1 LEIAANIS
9 FAGMMTPNHIAYLVL
24 VLTLVLVGVLHLGA
38 PLVALLFSYFA
49 LSKLLLLT
57 KRKWLALVLFVLLA
71 ACIAFCGAYFTR
83 AAVKALPEA
92 AEHSI
97 PSASAWAEAREIPL
111 PFTDFE
117 SLKTLLINSLK
128 EEAHYLS
135 NVARMAGNTG
145 TALLFILIGIVAAVS
160 LFFNSQIDLY
170 RRSHP
175 TKNNLYS
182 VLSKQVAQRFRDFY
196 RSFATV
202 MGAQITISLINTAL
216 TALFVVIIRLPYIP
230 LVIAVTFLCGLLPIV
245 GNLISN
251 VIIVGL
257 AFTIS
262 LKAALIALGFLV
274 AIHKLEYF
282 LNSKIIGD
290 RIRNPI
296 WLTLLGLIIG
306 ERLMGI
312 PGMVLAPVVLNY
324 LRLELSKVE
333 VQTASG

>member
-1 LEIAANIS
+1 
-9 FAGMMTPNHIAYLVL
+9 MTTPTHIAYFVL
-24 VLTLVLVGVLHLGA
+24 ALTLVLVGALHLGA
-38 PLVALLFSYFA
+38 PLLALLFSYFA
-49 LSKLLLLT
+49 LSKFLLLT
-57 KRKWLALVLFVLLA
+57 KRKWLALLLFILLA
-71 ACIAFCGAYFTR
+71 AGITFCGGYFTR
-83 AAVKALPEA
+83 AAMKALPEA

-117 SLKTLLINSLK
+117 SLKVLLINSLK

-135 NVARMAGNTG
+135 DVARLAGNTS
-145 TALLFILIGIVAAVS
+145 TALVFVAIGIVAAIS
-160 LFFNSQIDLY
+160 LFFNSQLDLY
-170 RRSHP
+170 RRTH
-175 TKNNLYS
+175 TTRNNLYS
-182 VLSKQVAQRFRDFY
+182 VLSKQISARFRDFY
-196 RSFATV
+196 QSFATV
-202 MGAQITISLINTAL
+202 MGAQITISLINTFL
-216 TALFVVIIRLPYIP
+216 TTLFVVIVRLPYAP

-251 VIIVGL
+251 VIIVCL

-262 LKAALIALGFLV
+262 FKIALIALGFLV

-296 WLTLLGLIIG
+296 WLTLLALIIG

-324 LRLELSKVE
+324 LRLELSKVPVPSE
-333 VQTASG
+333 SINHST

>member
-1 LEIAANIS
+1 
-9 FAGMMTPNHIAYLVL
+9 MTTPTHIAYFILA
-24 VLTLVLVGVLHLGA
+24 LTLVLVGALHLGA
-38 PLVALLFSYFA
+38 PLLALLFSYFA
-49 LSKLLLLT
+49 LSKFLLLT
-57 KRKWLALVLFVLLA
+57 KRKWLALLLFILLA
-71 ACIAFCGAYFTR
+71 AGIAFCAGYFTR

-117 SLKTLLINSLK
+117 SLKALLINSLK

-135 NVARMAGNTG
+135 DVARNTG
-145 TALLFILIGIVAAVS
+145 TALVFILIGIVAAIS
-160 LFFNSQIDLY
+160 LFFNSQLDLY
-170 RRSHP
+170 RRTHP
-175 TKNNLYS
+175 TRNNLYS
-182 VLSKQVAQRFRDFY
+182 VLSKQISARFRDFY
-196 RSFATV
+196 YSFSTV
-202 MGAQITISLINTAL
+202 MGAQITISLINTFL
-216 TALFVVIIRLPYIP
+216 TALFVVIVRLPYAP

-251 VIIVGL
+251 VIIVCL

-262 LKAALIALGFLV
+262 FKVALIALGFLI

-296 WLTLLGLIIG
+296 WLTLLALIIG

-324 LRLELSKVE
+324 LRLELSKVA
-333 VQTASG
+333 VPSASN

>member
-1 LEIAANIS
+1 
-9 FAGMMTPNHIAYLVL
+9 MTTPTQIAYFVL
-24 VLTLVLVGVLHLGA
+24 ALTLVLVGALHLGA
-38 PLVALLFSYFA
+38 PLLALLFSYFA
-49 LSKLLLLT
+49 LSKFLLLT
-57 KRKWLALVLFVLLA
+57 KRKWLALLLFILLA
-71 ACIAFCGAYFTR
+71 AGITFCGGYFTR
-83 AAVKALPEA
+83 AAMKALPEA

-117 SLKTLLINSLK
+117 SLKVLLINSLK

-135 NVARMAGNTG
+135 DVARLAGNTS
-145 TALLFILIGIVAAVS
+145 TALVFVAIGIVAAIS
-160 LFFNSQIDLY
+160 LFFNSQLDLY
-170 RRSHP
+170 RRTH
-175 TKNNLYS
+175 TTRNNLYS
-182 VLSKQVAQRFRDFY
+182 VLSKQISARFRDFY
-196 RSFATV
+196 QSFATV
-202 MGAQITISLINTAL
+202 MGAQITISLINTFL
-216 TALFVVIIRLPYIP
+216 TTLFVVIVRLPYAP

-251 VIIVGL
+251 VIIVCL

-262 LKAALIALGFLV
+262 FKVALIALGFLV

-296 WLTLLGLIIG
+296 WLTLLALIIG

-324 LRLELSKVE
+324 LRLELSKVAVPSE
-333 VQTASG
+333 SINHST

>member
-1 LEIAANIS
+1 
-9 FAGMMTPNHIAYLVL
+9 MTTPTHIAYFVL
-24 VLTLVLVGVLHLGA
+24 ALTLVLVGALHLGA
-38 PLVALLFSYFA
+38 PLLALLFSYFA
-49 LSKLLLLT
+49 LSKFLLLT
-57 KRKWLALVLFVLLA
+57 KRKWLALLLFILLA
-71 ACIAFCGAYFTR
+71 AGITFCGGYFTR
-83 AAVKALPEA
+83 AAMKALPEA

-117 SLKTLLINSLK
+117 SLKVLLINSLK

-135 NVARMAGNTG
+135 DVARLAGNTS
-145 TALLFILIGIVAAVS
+145 TALVFVAIGIVAAIS
-160 LFFNSQIDLY
+160 LFFNSQLDLY
-170 RRSHP
+170 RRTH
-175 TKNNLYS
+175 TTRNNLYS
-182 VLSKQVAQRFRDFY
+182 VLSKQISARFRDFY
-196 RSFATV
+196 QSFATV
-202 MGAQITISLINTAL
+202 MGAQITISLINTFL
-216 TALFVVIIRLPYIP
+216 TTLFVVIVRLPYAP

-251 VIIVGL
+251 VIIVCL

-262 LKAALIALGFLV
+262 FKVALIALGFLL

-296 WLTLLGLIIG
+296 WLTLLALIIG

-324 LRLELSKVE
+324 LRLELSKVAVPSE
-333 VQTASG
+333 SINHSA

>member
-1 LEIAANIS
+1 
-9 FAGMMTPNHIAYLVL
+9 MTPNHIAYLVL

-216 TALFVVIIRLPYIP
+216 TALFVVIIRLPYVP

-257 AFTIS
+257 AFTVS

-333 VQTASG
+333 VQSASG